1 MSNRY
6 LTPTERFAWVF
17 LQSLWVGGVWISL
30 LIIFPA
36 IGKTF
41 LSPILVYD
49 VIAQIE
55 FKVIAAVAVCVSLQL
70 FMFFR
75 VSTYKQLYKSLIGI
89 GMIIVL
95 VLSVIFLTMHHFH
108 LFDYKLQGMLFIAI
122 ALLGLFFTLLVPPW
136 LHKQ

>member
-1 MSNRY
+1 MSNKY

-36 IGKTF
+36 IGKTL

-55 FKVIAAVAVCVSLQL
+55 SKVIATVAVCVSLQL
-70 FMFFR
+70 FMFCR
-75 VSTYKQLYKSLIGI
+75 VSTYKQLYKTLMGI

-95 VLSVIFLTMHHFH
+95 VLSVTFLTMHHFH
-108 LFDYKLQGMLFIAI
+108 LFDYKLRGMLFIVI
-122 ALLGLFFTLLVPPW
+122 ALLGLFFTFLFPPW
-136 LHKQ
+136 LHK